1 MDEKSEYYCYFPA
14 VDLNKK
20 YAYSL
25 IYARY
30 PNQKDNLIVIGVIAI
45 SDRNKDQFVLQFF
58 KDRDIKNFFR
68 DEILDKFDIFSES
81 WLAEMSFKKFDVPFF
96 FGTPFVIANNSA
108 EKICRRVHE
117 KYEQNGYIIK
127 NDIKDEGLQLD

>member
-1 MDEKSEYYCYFPA
+1 MDEESEYYCYFPA
-14 VDLNKK
+14 VDLTKK

-58 KDRDIKNFFR
+58 KDNDIKNFFKE
-68 DEILDKFDIFSES
+68 EIIDKFDLFSES
-81 WLAEMSFKKFDVPFF
+81 WLAEMSFKEFEKPFI
-96 FGTPFVIANNSA
+96 FGTPFVVPSNSA
-108 EKICRRVHE
+108 EKICRSVHE

-127 NDIKDEGLQLD
+127 NDIKDKGFELD

>member
-1 MDEKSEYYCYFPA
+1 MDEESEYYCYFPT
-14 VDLNKK
+14 VDLTKK

-25 IYARY
+25 VYARY

-58 KDRDIKNFFR
+58 KDNDIKNFFKE
-68 DEILDKFDIFSES
+68 EIIDKFDLFSES
-81 WLAEMSFKKFDVPFF
+81 WLAEMSFKEFEKPFF
-96 FGTPFVIANNSA
+96 FGTPFVVPSNSA
-108 EKICRRVHE
+108 EKICRSVHE

-127 NDIKDEGLQLD
+127 NDIKDKGFELD